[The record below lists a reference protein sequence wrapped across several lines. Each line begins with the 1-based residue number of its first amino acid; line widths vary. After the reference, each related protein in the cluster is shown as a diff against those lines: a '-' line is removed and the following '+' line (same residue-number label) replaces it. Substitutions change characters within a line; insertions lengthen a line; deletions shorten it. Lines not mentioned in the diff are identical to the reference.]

1 MNNIDAIMNNK
12 LYREALEKLSEY
24 ERDRE
29 FCNHTIEHFI
39 DVSRIAYI
47 MALEENL
54 SVSKEVAYISGL
66 LAAELGENVNLAKRA
81 GLLHDIGRVRQYEE
95 GIHHDIASVE
105 MSREILKETSFTE
118 DEVNIILNGIANHRK
133 ESDNKLEEIIYKADK
148 LSRQCFNCKAE
159 KECYWSSEKKNF
171 KITY

>member
-1 MNNIDAIMNNK
+1 MNNIDVIMSNK
-12 LYREALEKLSEY
+12 LYKEALKKLSEY
-24 ERDRE
+24 ERYRE

-47 MALEENL
+47 MVLEEKL
-54 SVSKEVAYISGL
+54 SVSKEVIYAI
-66 LAAELGENVNLAKRA
+66 

-118 DEVNIILNGIANHRK
+118 QEINIILNGIANHRK

>member
-1 MNNIDAIMNNK
+1 MNNIDVIMNNK
-12 LYREALEKLSEY
+12 LYKEALEKLSEY
-24 ERDRE
+24 EKDRE

-47 MALEENL
+47 MALEEKL
-54 SVSKEVAYISGL
+54 SVSKEVIYAI
-66 LAAELGENVNLAKRA
+66 
-81 GLLHDIGRVRQYEE
+81 GLLHDIGRVKQYEE

-105 MSREILKETSFTE
+105 MSREILKETNFTE
-118 DEVNIILNGIANHRK
+118 YEIDTILNGIANHRK

-148 LSRQCFNCKAE
+148 ISRQCFNCKAE

>member
-54 SVSKEVAYISGL
+54 SVSKEVIYAI
-66 LAAELGENVNLAKRA
+66 

-105 MSREILKETSFTE
+105 MSREILKETNFTE

-159 KECYWSSEKKNF
+159 KECYWSSEKKNY

>member
-1 MNNIDAIMNNK
+1 MKNIDIIMNNSM
-12 LYREALEKLSEY
+12 YTESLEKLKKY
-24 ERDRE
+24 EENRE

-39 DVSRIAYI
+39 DVARIAYI
-47 MALEENL
+47 MVLEEDL
-54 SVSKEVAYISGL
+54 KVSKEVIYAI
-66 LAAELGENVNLAKRA
+66 

-105 MSREILKETSFTE
+105 MSKEILKETSFTE
-118 DEVNIILNGIANHRK
+118 YEVDIILNGIANHRR

>member
-1 MNNIDAIMNNK
+1 MDNIDVIMNNK
-12 LYREALEKLSEY
+12 LYKEALKKLSEY

-47 MALEENL
+47 MVLEEKL
-54 SVSKEVAYISGL
+54 SVSKEVIYAI
-66 LAAELGENVNLAKRA
+66 

-105 MSREILKETSFTE
+105 MSREILKETSFIEEEINT
-118 DEVNIILNGIANHRK
+118 ILNGIANHRK

>member
-1 MNNIDAIMNNK
+1 MENINIILNNK
-12 LYREALEKLSEY
+12 EYKQALEKLSEY
-24 ERDRE
+24 EKNRE

-39 DVSRIAYI
+39 DLSRIAYI
-47 MALEENL
+47 MVLEEKL
-54 SVSKEVAYISGL
+54 SVSKEVIYAI
-66 LAAELGENVNLAKRA
+66 

-105 MSREILKETSFTE
+105 MSKEILKETSFT
-118 DEVNIILNGIANHRK
+118 DEEINIILNGIANHRK
-133 ESDNKLEEIIYKADK
+133 ESDNKVEEIIYKADK

>member
-1 MNNIDAIMNNK
+1 MNNIDVIMSNK
-12 LYREALEKLSEY
+12 LYKEALKKLSEY

-47 MALEENL
+47 MVLEEKL
-54 SVSKEVAYISGL
+54 SVSKEIIYAI
-66 LAAELGENVNLAKRA
+66 

-105 MSREILKETSFTE
+105 MSKEILKETSFTE
-118 DEVNIILNGIANHRK
+118 QEINTILNGIANHRK

>member
-1 MNNIDAIMNNK
+1 MENINIILNNK
-12 LYREALEKLSEY
+12 EYKQALEKLSEY
-24 ERDRE
+24 ERNRE

-39 DVSRIAYI
+39 DLSRIAYI
-47 MALEENL
+47 MVLEEKL
-54 SVSKEVAYISGL
+54 SVSKEVIYAI
-66 LAAELGENVNLAKRA
+66 

-105 MSREILKETSFTE
+105 MSKEILNETSFT
-118 DEVNIILNGIANHRK
+118 DEEINIILNGIANHRK

>member
-1 MNNIDAIMNNK
+1 MDNINIILNNK
-12 LYREALEKLSEY
+12 EYKQALEKLRQY
-24 ERDRE
+24 ERNRE

-47 MALEENL
+47 MVLEENL
-54 SVSKEVAYISGL
+54 SVSKEVIYAI
-66 LAAELGENVNLAKRA
+66 
-81 GLLHDIGRVRQYEE
+81 GLLHDIGRVKQYEE

-105 MSREILKETSFTE
+105 MSKEILKETSFTK

-148 LSRQCFNCKAE
+148 LSRQCFNCKVE

>member
-54 SVSKEVAYISGL
+54 SVSKEVIYAI
-66 LAAELGENVNLAKRA
+66 

-133 ESDNKLEEIIYKADK
+133 ESDNKLEEIMKYVNDMVYVTA
-148 LSRQCFNCKAE
+148 
-159 KECYWSSEKKNF
+159 
-171 KITY
+171 

>member
-54 SVSKEVAYISGL
+54 SVSKEVI
-66 LAAELGENVNLAKRA
+66 
-81 GLLHDIGRVRQYEE
+81 
-95 GIHHDIASVE
+95 
-105 MSREILKETSFTE
+105 
-118 DEVNIILNGIANHRK
+118 
-133 ESDNKLEEIIYKADK
+133 
-148 LSRQCFNCKAE
+148 
-159 KECYWSSEKKNF
+159 
-171 KITY
+171 

>member
-1 MNNIDAIMNNK
+1 MENINIILNNK
-12 LYREALEKLSEY
+12 EYKQALEKLSEY
-24 ERDRE
+24 ERNRE

-47 MALEENL
+47 MVLEEKLN
-54 SVSKEVAYISGL
+54 VSKEVIYAI
-66 LAAELGENVNLAKRA
+66 
-81 GLLHDIGRVRQYEE
+81 GLLHDIGRVKQYEE

-105 MSREILKETSFTE
+105 MSKEILKETSLT
-118 DEVNIILNGIANHRK
+118 DEEINIILNGIANHRK

>member
-29 FCNHTIEHFI
+29 ICNHTIEHFI

-54 SVSKEVAYISGL
+54 SVSKEVIYAI
-66 LAAELGENVNLAKRA
+66 

-105 MSREILKETSFTE
+105 MSREILKETNFTE

-159 KECYWSSEKKNF
+159 RECYWSSEKKNF

>member
-1 MNNIDAIMNNK
+1 MENINIILNNK
-12 LYREALEKLSEY
+12 EYKQALEKLSEY
-24 ERDRE
+24 EKNRE

-47 MALEENL
+47 MVLEEKLN
-54 SVSKEVAYISGL
+54 VSKEVIYAI
-66 LAAELGENVNLAKRA
+66 

-105 MSREILKETSFTE
+105 MSKEILKETSFT
-118 DEVNIILNGIANHRK
+118 DEEINIILNGIANHRK
-133 ESDNKLEEIIYKADK
+133 ESDNKVEEIIYKADK

>member
-1 MNNIDAIMNNK
+1 MDNIDVIMNNK
-12 LYREALEKLSEY
+12 LYKEALKKLSEY

-47 MALEENL
+47 MVLEEGL
-54 SVSKEVAYISGL
+54 KVSKDVIYAI
-66 LAAELGENVNLAKRA
+66 

-105 MSREILKETSFTE
+105 MSREILKETSFIEEEINT
-118 DEVNIILNGIANHRK
+118 ILNGIANHRK

>member
-1 MNNIDAIMNNK
+1 MNNIDVIMSNK
-12 LYREALEKLSEY
+12 LYKEALEKLNDY
-24 ERDRE
+24 ERNRE

-47 MALEENL
+47 MVLEEKL
-54 SVSKEVAYISGL
+54 SISKEVIYAI
-66 LAAELGENVNLAKRA
+66 

-118 DEVNIILNGIANHRK
+118 QEIHIILNAIANHRK

>member
-1 MNNIDAIMNNK
+1 MNNIDVIMSNK
-12 LYREALEKLSEY
+12 LYKEALKKLSEY

-47 MALEENL
+47 MVLEEKL
-54 SVSKEVAYISGL
+54 SVSKEVIYAI
-66 LAAELGENVNLAKRA
+66 

-118 DEVNIILNGIANHRK
+118 QEINIILNGIANHRK

-171 KITY
+171 EITY

>member
-1 MNNIDAIMNNK
+1 MENINIILNNK
-12 LYREALEKLSEY
+12 EYKQALEKLSEY
-24 ERDRE
+24 ERNRE

-47 MALEENL
+47 MVLEEKLN
-54 SVSKEVAYISGL
+54 VSKEVIYAI
-66 LAAELGENVNLAKRA
+66 
-81 GLLHDIGRVRQYEE
+81 GLLHDIGRVKQYEE

-105 MSREILKETSFTE
+105 MSKEILKETSFT
-118 DEVNIILNGIANHRK
+118 DEEINIILNGIANHRK

-148 LSRQCFNCKAE
+148 LSRQCFNCKSE
-159 KECYWSSEKKNF
+159 QECYWSNEKKNF

>member
-1 MNNIDAIMNNK
+1 MNNIDAFMNNK

-54 SVSKEVAYISGL
+54 SVSKEVIYAI
-66 LAAELGENVNLAKRA
+66 

-105 MSREILKETSFTE
+105 MSREILKETNFTE

>member
-1 MNNIDAIMNNK
+1 MENINIILNNK
-12 LYREALEKLSEY
+12 EYKQALEKLSEY
-24 ERDRE
+24 ERNRE

-47 MALEENL
+47 MVLEEKLN
-54 SVSKEVAYISGL
+54 VSKEVIYAI
-66 LAAELGENVNLAKRA
+66 
-81 GLLHDIGRVRQYEE
+81 GLLHDIGRVKQYEE

-105 MSREILKETSFTE
+105 MSKEILKETSFT
-118 DEVNIILNGIANHRK
+118 DEEINIILNGIANHRK

-148 LSRQCFNCKAE
+148 LSRQCFNCMAE
-159 KECYWSSEKKNF
+159 KECYWSKEKKNF

>member
-1 MNNIDAIMNNK
+1 MENINIILNNK
-12 LYREALEKLSEY
+12 EYKHALEKLSEY
-24 ERDRE
+24 ERNRE
-29 FCNHTIEHFI
+29 FCNHTIEHFM

-47 MALEENL
+47 MVLEEKLN
-54 SVSKEVAYISGL
+54 VSKEVIYAI
-66 LAAELGENVNLAKRA
+66 
-81 GLLHDIGRVRQYEE
+81 GLLHDIGRVKQYEE

-105 MSREILKETSFTE
+105 MSKEILKETRFT
-118 DEVNIILNGIANHRK
+118 DEEINIILNGIANHRK

>member
-1 MNNIDAIMNNK
+1 MENINIILNNK
-12 LYREALEKLSEY
+12 EYKHALEKLSEY
-24 ERDRE
+24 ERNRE

-47 MALEENL
+47 MVLEEKL
-54 SVSKEVAYISGL
+54 SVSKEVIYAI
-66 LAAELGENVNLAKRA
+66 
-81 GLLHDIGRVRQYEE
+81 GLLHDIGRVKQYEE

-105 MSREILKETSFTE
+105 MSKEILKETSLT
-118 DEVNIILNGIANHRK
+118 DEEINIILNGIANHRK

>member
-1 MNNIDAIMNNK
+1 MENINIILNNK
-12 LYREALEKLSEY
+12 EYKQALEKLSEY
-24 ERDRE
+24 EKNRE

-47 MALEENL
+47 MVLEEKLN
-54 SVSKEVAYISGL
+54 VSKEVIYAI
-66 LAAELGENVNLAKRA
+66 
-81 GLLHDIGRVRQYEE
+81 GLLHDIGRVKQYEE

-105 MSREILKETSFTE
+105 MSKEILKETSFT
-118 DEVNIILNGIANHRK
+118 DEEINIILNGIANHRK

>member
-1 MNNIDAIMNNK
+1 MNNIDVIMSNK
-12 LYREALEKLSEY
+12 LYKEALEKLSDY

-47 MALEENL
+47 MVLEEKL
-54 SVSKEVAYISGL
+54 SVSKEVIYAI
-66 LAAELGENVNLAKRA
+66 

-118 DEVNIILNGIANHRK
+118 QEIHTILNGIANHRK

-148 LSRQCFNCKAE
+148 ISRQCFNCKAE
-159 KECYWSSEKKNF
+159 EECYWSSEKKNY

>member
-1 MNNIDAIMNNK
+1 MENINIILNNK
-12 LYREALEKLSEY
+12 EYKQALEKLSEY
-24 ERDRE
+24 ERNRE

-47 MALEENL
+47 MVLEEKL
-54 SVSKEVAYISGL
+54 SVSKEVIYAI
-66 LAAELGENVNLAKRA
+66 

-105 MSREILKETSFTE
+105 MSKEILKETSFT
-118 DEVNIILNGIANHRK
+118 DEEINIILNGIANHRK